1 MPTRVIDVRS
11 SADQRPP
18 FLLVT
23 DPSVAARY
31 VALSYVWGP
40 NGHEVLLTHDTIK
53 VLRNAIDMTKLSKT
67 FTDAIQITWELG
79 IQYLWT
85 DALCIMQ
92 GDAVDWEIESKKM
105 ADIFGNA
112 YLTIVAGSAADAH
125 DGFLKTP
132 LRRSIPPCP
141 MKYMKYTKPEDS
153 EHTYVDLGDCWVW
166 LSRLDTPGPVSARA
180 WCFQEDILSPRTIVY
195 GSEQI
200 YFKCQRGTY
209 REDGSVTSKLSL
221 KKWDKFLMP
230 NAQSLLGEPKLLP
243 PKGVMLRLWYEML
256 YPYSVR
262 DMTNPRDKLPAIA
275 GTAKLVENIV
285 GCRYL
290 AGLWE
295 DDLVRGLSWVSMWM
309 YASNRGKALTRPVV
323 SKKEQHSKKIVRAP
337 SWSWASVDGAI
348 RIEGSS
354 IHSENRWC
362 DRANFCIWPSDK
374 NSELWASKD
383 SKNPDTENECE
394 LCIRG
399 VLKRVKALNEVTE
412 ERQKAFISRLLAD
425 KVGGPPKKL
434 HTVPLVPAEVPKP
447 QRPCSDVDETDRA
460 IGFGWFD
467 VAEEKCDLVFC
478 TRLIREQG
486 LILEE
491 TQPGRFRR
499 LGAFKVIGNGQQYF
513 DQQGL
518 QDFILI

>member
-11 SADQRPP
+11 SADQGPP

-53 VLRNAIDMTKLSKT
+53 VLRNAIDVTKLSKT
-67 FTDAIQITWELG
+67 FTDAIQIARELG
-79 IQYLWT
+79 VQYLWT

-92 GDAVDWEIESKKM
+92 GDPIDWEIESKKM

-132 LRRSIPPCP
+132 LRRSLPPYP

-153 EHTYVDLGDCWVW
+153 DHTYVDVGDCWVW
-166 LSRLDTPGPVSARA
+166 LRRLETPGPVSARA
-180 WCFQEDILSPRTIVY
+180 WCFQEDILSPRRIVY
-195 GSEQI
+195 GSEQM
-200 YFKCQRGTY
+200 YFKCQRGMF
-209 REDGSVTSKLSL
+209 REDGSSESKLSM

-243 PKGVMLRLWYEML
+243 PKDVMLRLWYEML
-256 YPYSVR
+256 YPYTAR

-309 YASNRGKALTRPVV
+309 YASNRGKPLTRPVA

-337 SWSWASVDGAI
+337 SWSWASVDGAVWV
-348 RIEGSS
+348 EGSFV
-354 IHSENRWC
+354 HSEKRWC
-362 DRANFCIWPSDK
+362 DRDNFCIRPSGK
-374 NSELWASKD
+374 NSGLWFRKD
-383 SKNPDTENECE
+383 CVPNTISESE
-394 LCIRG
+394 LCVRG
-399 VLKRVKALNEVTE
+399 GLRRVQALNGLTE
-412 ERQKAFISRLLAD
+412 EKHKAFISRLLAG
-425 KVGGPPKKL
+425 KVGGPRKKSYV
-434 HTVPLVPAEVPKP
+434 VPLVPVDVLKP
-447 QRPCSDVDETDRA
+447 PRHGSDGDETEQP

-467 VAEEKCDLVFC
+467 VAEEKSDVVFC

-486 LILEE
+486 LMLEE
-491 TQPGRFRR
+491 AQPGKFRR
-499 LGAFKVIGNGQQYF
+499 LGAFKVIGNGQQCF
-513 DQQGL
+513 DEEES